1 MLLRLT
7 ALFIIFFACSGSVVA
22 QQQPAGKL
30 LQTPLRPGLK
40 KGRVADFLADIRR
53 QTGYSVSFASNVLDS
68 TRRIVIPSQR
78 VDLAALFELI
88 FVGQSVEAVESSSGT
103 GILIIPRTVSD
114 RTAGQ
119 YRIVTGRLRER
130 GSGEVLIGASVYDP
144 ALRTGTTTNAY
155 GLFQLALPEGE
166 RMVCVTYVGYNA
178 DTFQVPPTGNLR
190 KDIDLEATGEIEEV
204 SIKARNQ
211 GMPGDRI
218 HVAIA
223 GLAGQPQGLGSLD
236 PMREL
241 QTISGVQPATNTSSG
256 VIVRGGSPGQN
267 LYLLDG
273 VPLYYVDHFFGL
285 TSVYNSDALKS
296 VDFYKSA
303 FPSRFGGRISSVIDA
318 HGRDGDLQKFG
329 GGASIGLLQVALD
342 LEGPVVKDK
351 ASVML
356 SGRRSW
362 IDGLLTAL
370 PESPGVY
377 FYDANAKVQWLINK
391 NHRLYGGFYTGRDLL
406 RLGSESATDGSYQRL
421 RWSNTVSSLRWN
433 AVLSPRLISDIAA
446 TYSQLVFDQR
456 QRVLPVDTAL
466 SGEAAFDIGSSTIR
480 EGAVNAHFQWTPTG
494 GQTISSGFRLAQS
507 QFVPT
512 AAGRQ
517 IGEGPVEVGTNLSSK
532 FGNTEISAFIEN
544 ALRFGDKWTVRP
556 GLRATAWVSGD
567 FSYLSVQPRF
577 YAAYR
582 PRRYT
587 TYYVTGVR
595 MGQFLHLLSS
605 NSFGLTNDFWV
616 PSTAQVRP
624 EESWQAGMGANRR
637 LGKNMEL
644 NVEGY
649 YKYTDG
655 VISYVTGKS
664 LFDNSDRWQDKITQ
678 GAGWSY
684 GSEVSATYKTTRWD
698 VSAAYTLS
706 WNWQQFAKLNGG
718 AAFPYRYDRRNNLN
732 LKATYSPS
740 HRFNAVAQFIYLTG
754 EAFTLPDQLYPDL
767 DQNLLYTGV
776 GIPKS
781 DNYTYSYSAWNAYRL
796 PDVHRLDLGANFIRR
811 RGLRYVRTWSAGI
824 YNAYGRANVNF
835 ITLRQQADG
844 ALSLEG
850 LALIRFLPYVSFKV
864 RF

>member
-1 MLLRLT
+1 MLVRFTALLFFLFLFVSPLT
-7 ALFIIFFACSGSVVA
+7 A
-22 QQQPAGKL
+22 QQPAGGKAL
-30 LQTPLRPGLK
+30 LQTSLRPGIK
-40 KGRVADFLADIRR
+40 RGRVADFLADIRR
-53 QTGYSVSFASNVLDS
+53 QTGYRISFASTILDS
-68 TRRIVIPSQR
+68 NRRISIPSQR
-78 VDLAALFELI
+78 ADLAALFELI
-88 FVGQSVEAVESSSGT
+88 LVGQPAEAVESNS
-103 GILIIPRTVSD
+103 GILIIPRTLSD

-144 ALRTGTTTNAY
+144 DLRSGTTTNAY

-166 RMVCVTYVGYNA
+166 RRVCITYVGYQP
-178 DTFQVPPTGNLR
+178 DTFRVPPTGNLR
-190 KDIDLEATGEIEEV
+190 RDIDLEATGLIEEV
-204 SIKARNQ
+204 AIKAKDR
-211 GMPGDRI
+211 GVPGDRI
-218 HVAIA
+218 HVALA
-223 GLAGQPQGLGSLD
+223 GLPGQPQGLGSID

-241 QTISGVQPATNTSSG
+241 QTISGVQPTTNTSSG

-285 TSVYNSDALKS
+285 TSIYNSDALKS

-318 HGRDGDLQKFG
+318 HGKDGDLEHFG
-329 GGASIGLLQVALD
+329 GGASIGLLQAALD

-351 ASVML
+351 ISVLL

-377 FYDANAKVQWLINK
+377 YYDANAKVQWLINK
-391 NHRLYGGFYTGRDLL
+391 NHRIYGGFYTGRDLL
-406 RLGSESATDGSYQRL
+406 RLGRESSPDGAYQRL
-421 RWSNTVSSLRWN
+421 RWSNTIGSLRWN
-433 AVLSPRLISDIAA
+433 AVLSPRLILDAAA
-446 TYSQLVFDQR
+446 TYSQLVFDQK
-456 QRVLPVDTAL
+456 QRVLPIDTTAVPTD
-466 SGEAAFDIGSSTIR
+466 AFDIGTSTIR
-480 EGAVNAHFQWTPTG
+480 EGALNAHFQWTPTG
-494 GQTISSGFRLAQS
+494 GQTISSGFRVAQA

-517 IGEGPVEVGTNLSSK
+517 VGEGPVEVGTNLSSK
-532 FGNTEISAFIEN
+532 FNNTEVSAFVEN
-544 ALRFGDKWTVRP
+544 TLRFGDKWTVRP
-556 GLRATAWVSGD
+556 GLRTTAWISGD
-567 FSYLSVQPRF
+567 FSYVSLQPRF
-577 YAAYR
+577 YAAYK
-582 PRRYT
+582 PRRNT
-587 TYYVTGVR
+587 TFYLTGVR

-616 PSTAQVRP
+616 PSTARVRP
-624 EESWQAGMGANRR
+624 EESWQTGLGLNRT
-637 LGKNMEL
+637 LSKDIEMNL
-644 NVEGY
+644 EGY

-678 GAGWSY
+678 GVGWSG
-684 GSEVSATYKTTRWD
+684 GSELSATYKTARWNT
-698 VSAAYTLS
+698 SAAYTLS
-706 WNWQQFAKLNGG
+706 WNWQQFSQLNGG
-718 AAFPYRYDRRNNLN
+718 RPFPYRYDRRHNLN
-732 LKATYSPS
+732 LKATYTPS

-767 DQNLLYTGV
+767 DQNLLYTGQ
-776 GIPKS
+776 GLPANS
-781 DNYTYSYSAWNAYRL
+781 NYTYSYSNWNAYRL
-796 PDVHRLDLGANFIRR
+796 PDVHRLDLGANFTRR
-811 RGLRYVRTWSAGI
+811 RGLRYVRTWSVGI

-835 ITLRQQADG
+835 ITLRQKENG

-850 LALIRFLPYVSFKV
+850 LSLIQFLPYASFKV